1 MAGVVVLA
9 AALAANTAEPEKAIA
24 AYEARLRP
32 WAEAAQRMA
41 RRNAR
46 LFTPANRFQ
55 LLGRGAV
62 RHLAARPVFASLVR
76 RPLNREGDRLG
87 SS

>member
-1 MAGVVVLA
+1 MCTPGGVVVGNDGRQRQRVL
-9 AALAANTAEPEKAIA
+9 
-24 AYEARLRP
+24 P
-32 WAEAAQRMA
+32 WVEAAQRMA

-46 LFTPANRFQ
+46 LFTPADRFQ

-62 RHLAARPVFASLVR
+62 LRLAARPVFASLVR
-76 RPLNREGDRLG
+76 RLLNREGDRPG